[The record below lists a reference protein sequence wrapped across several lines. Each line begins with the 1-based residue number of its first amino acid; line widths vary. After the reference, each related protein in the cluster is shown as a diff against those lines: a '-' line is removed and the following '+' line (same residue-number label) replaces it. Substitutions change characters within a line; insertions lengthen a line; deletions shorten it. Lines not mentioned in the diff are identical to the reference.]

1 MTTSITSSPSRDMT
15 LPYAFDMSSPRL
27 IDVIKANKGW
37 TDAIISSLTTPTY
50 QVLDNTAHIASYLSY
65 AKHQNKVITIYPDY
79 DMDGISA
86 ACILYAGLAELGF
99 NVHLFIPDYNDE
111 RAMTAANVDSI
122 MRIYPDTDIII
133 TCDVG
138 ISSNPGLNHAH
149 NAYQLT
155 TIVTDHHT
163 EDPDDP
169 CVATYVLNPN
179 RHNSHDIHKDI
190 CGAQVAFHLV
200 HYFATYYMPT
210 KKSDIN
216 LLRLFA
222 GIGSLADVM
231 PIIKD
236 NRGDIS
242 SALALLCLLYPDLP
256 RNYYGKVDAR
266 AHIDPYNSAL
276 IQIIHAGNHH
286 PYYLEVF
293 HGMAQLITQL
303 AINNKMTEI
312 GYIDTS
318 LIGYTIAPI
327 FNTTRRIEGDMRDNF
342 AVFSPSAVQTA
353 SPDYT
358 KDPNQAIATLINN
371 NERRKEM
378 VVDYLSE
385 LIDPS
390 DPSEQPFAPYV
401 YFSSSPPGMR
411 GLLASSLLKRHAA
424 PTVVLNPFTFEG
436 SGRSVDGISLL
447 QAAQECSEKVHAAG
461 HDYAC
466 GVDAHDVTGAEELY
480 QTLKKMHAEWL
491 KTTRTQVIHPDLNI
505 CYGDRSALQPQLEPH
520 FTQVNPSLK
529 DLDDLI
535 DDLHALEPFGYRFEY
550 PTISIT
556 FDHRCI
562 VSHTLMK
569 NKHIK
574 IVLNNGL
581 TILKWN
587 SADIYPEIANA
598 HHIICTVEL
607 GRNNFRDV
615 ISLQAIAQ
623 SMTIIPQDDG
633 DED

>member
-1 MTTSITSSPSRDMT
+1 MTHSITSSHDIT

-27 IDVIKANKGW
+27 IDIIKANKGW
-37 TDAIISSLTTPTY
+37 TDAIIASLTTPTH
-50 QVLDNTAHIASYLSY
+50 QVLENTAHIASYLSY
-65 AKHQNKVITIYPDY
+65 AQHQNKVITIYPDY

-99 NVHLFIPDYNDE
+99 NVNLFIPDYNDE
-111 RAMTAANVDSI
+111 RAMTSANVDAI
-122 MRIYPDTDIII
+122 MRLYPTTDVII

-138 ISSNPGLNHAH
+138 ISSNAGLTHAH
-149 NAYQLT
+149 NKYQLT

-179 RHNSHDIHKDI
+179 TTNSKDIHKDI

-200 HYFATYYMPT
+200 YYYATYYARD
-210 KKSDIN
+210 KRSDIN

-236 NRGDIS
+236 NRDDIS
-242 SALALLCLLYPDLP
+242 SALSLLCLLYPDLP
-256 RNYYGKVDAR
+256 RNYYGKVDSR
-266 AHIDPYNSAL
+266 QHIDPYNSAL
-276 IQIIHAGNHH
+276 MEVIHAGNHH

-303 AINNKMTEI
+303 AINNKMTDI

-318 LIGYTIAPI
+318 LIGFTIAPI

-342 AVFSPSAVQTA
+342 AVFSPSAVHTA
-353 SPDYT
+353 FPDYT
-358 KDPNQAIATLINN
+358 KDPNQAIATLIDN

-378 VVDYLSE
+378 VTDYLSE

-390 DPSEQPFAPYV
+390 DPSEQPFAPYI
-401 YFSSSPPGMR
+401 YFTSAPPGMR
-411 GLLASSLLKRHAA
+411 GLLASNLTKRHGG
-424 PTVVLNPFTFEG
+424 PTIVLNPFTFEG
-436 SGRSVDGISLL
+436 SGRSIDGISLL
-447 QAAQECSEKVHAAG
+447 KAAQHCGDPVHAAG

-466 GVDAHDVTGAEELY
+466 GVDAHDVKGAEKLY
-480 QTLKKMHAEWL
+480 HTLKDMHTQWL
-491 KTTRTQVIHPDLNI
+491 KSTRGQEIHPDLNI
-505 CYGDRSALQPQLEPH
+505 CYGDRALLQPGQTPH

-587 SADIYPEIANA
+587 SADIYPDIQDA

-607 GRNNFRDV
+607 DRNNFKDV
-615 ISLQAIAQ
+615 ISLQAVAQ
-623 SMTIIPQDDG
+623 SMTIVKNDD
-633 DED
+633 DES